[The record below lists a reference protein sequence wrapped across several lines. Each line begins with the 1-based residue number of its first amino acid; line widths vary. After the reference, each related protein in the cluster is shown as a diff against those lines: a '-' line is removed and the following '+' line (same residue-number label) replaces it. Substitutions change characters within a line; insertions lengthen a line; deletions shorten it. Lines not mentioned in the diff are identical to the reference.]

1 MLNLRLLQKLG
12 IADCAILSKNQDDSF
27 SIIDGY
33 SDWVKKLF
41 PEWRQKSFAIEG
53 CSMFLDNFLI
63 DAHVQWSSDSSGK
76 LSSGIWSEGFAGT
89 DLFLEAV
96 ATRVDGQSYLIITH
110 AKAAHQKQQQTLQ
123 VARNLLISHDQ
134 VTQQHE
140 YIVDRLRHQLDDNKA
155 FANEPNYI
163 LDALKYTNVGVIVTD
178 RSDQLVTH
186 NPVARGL
193 FETDSSIPDD
203 PFQILQS
210 LFNNQFPEGMRP
222 PLTDKPWTGEVCWF
236 APPNLNKWFQV
247 DVHPIKHPETG
258 FKTTHF
264 VYTISDITRVKY
276 LSQSNEKLALTD
288 TLTGLP
294 NRQHF
299 WQALQENTLAKKP
312 FYVFM
317 VDIVNFK
324 QINEMF
330 GHAIGDELLV
340 RFKNRLLKR
349 ISGRD
354 ILARVGADEF
364 AILHFPKS
372 SSQDF
377 KTHFDEAFSLSE
389 SIVELGNIPFALKSE
404 KYTELPIKM
413 GVTQFPDDAL
423 TPDELITSVYLATS
437 SAKRNPNK
445 SVEFYTQALKLA
457 SEQRIK
463 MIEALSNAIENGQ
476 FELFLQPIINT
487 QSGKVIKAE
496 ALLRWHINK
505 GEIVSPDIFIPLAE
519 ESGFIIELG
528 RWVIEHVCEALAKLQ
543 KLNLDFPLTL
553 NVSPKQIADAQLVDF
568 IFTCM
573 NKYHVPSKHIE
584 LEVTEGVL
592 VDNHAKAQQLLQEL
606 RKLGLSVSID
616 DFGTG
621 YSSLSYLKYLP
632 IDHLKIDRSFIADL
646 EKSAD
651 DQAIVLAVIAMAQRL
666 KLGVIAEG
674 VESQFQKDF
683 LADANCTIAQ
693 GFLFSKPLPI
703 NEFIEYAQ
711 KANQ

>member
-1 MLNLRLLQKLG
+1 MVNLSLLQKLG
-12 IADCAILSKNQDDSF
+12 IADCTILSKHQDGSF
-27 SIIDGY
+27 SIIDGH

-41 PEWRQKSFAIEG
+41 PEWSQTSFAIEG

-63 DAHVQWSSDSSGK
+63 DAHAQWASDSSGK
-76 LSSGIWSEGFAGT
+76 ISSGIWSEEFLGT
-89 DLFLEAV
+89 NLFLEAI
-96 ATRVDGQSYLIITH
+96 ASKVDDQSYLIITH
-110 AKAAHQKQQQTLQ
+110 AQAAHQQQQQTLQ

-140 YIVDRLRHQLDDNKA
+140 YIVDRLRHQLDDNTA
-155 FANEPNYI
+155 FANEPSYI
-163 LDALKYTNVGVIVTD
+163 LDALKHANVGVIVTD
-178 RSDQLVTH
+178 NNHQLVTH
-186 NPVARGL
+186 NPVARSL
-193 FETDSSIPDD
+193 FETDGHLPDN
-203 PFQILQS
+203 PFKILQS
-210 LFNNQFPEGMRP
+210 LFSNQFPEGMRP
-222 PLTDKPWTGEVCWF
+222 PLTEKPWTGEVCWF

-247 DVHPIKHPETG
+247 DVHPNRPPDTG
-258 FKTTHF
+258 FKVTHF
-264 VYTISDITRVKY
+264 VYTISDITRIKY

-288 TLTGLP
+288 TLTSLP

-299 WQALQENTLAKKP
+299 WQALQQNTLAKKP
-312 FYVFM
+312 FYVLM
-317 VDIVNFK
+317 IDIVNFK

-330 GHAIGDELLV
+330 GHAIGDELLI
-340 RFKNRLLKR
+340 RFKDRLLKR
-349 ISGRD
+349 IPSRD

-364 AILHFPKS
+364 AIIHFPS
-372 SSQDF
+372 SGSQDF

-389 SIVELGNIPFALKSE
+389 NIVELSNIPFTLKNE

-413 GVTQFPDDAL
+413 GITQFPDDAH
-423 TPDELITSVYLATS
+423 TPDELITSVYLAAS
-437 SAKRNPNK
+437 SAKRNPHK

-457 SEQRIK
+457 SDQRIK
-463 MIEALSNAIENGQ
+463 MVEALSHAIENGQ
-476 FELFLQPIINT
+476 FELFLQPIIDT
-487 QSGKVIKAE
+487 KSGKVIKAE
-496 ALLRWHINK
+496 ALLRWHINQ
-505 GEIVSPDIFIPLAE
+505 EETVSPDVFIPLAE

-528 RWVIEHVCEALAKLQ
+528 RWVIDHVCEALAKLE

-568 IFTCM
+568 IFSCM
-573 NKYHVPSKHIE
+573 NRYHVPSKRIE

-592 VDNHAKAQQLLQEL
+592 VDNQAKAQQLLQEL
-606 RKLGLSVSID
+606 RKIGLSVSID

-711 KANQ
+711 KTNH